1 VAEAMM
7 LHALGEGSL
16 LPPPGV
22 AVPLAGAAALYV
34 RGLGRTRQKRPRAVA
49 FICGW
54 SLLGIAL
61 ATPLHGAGQSW
72 LSAHMLQHMLL
83 MSLAAPLLVW
93 SRPTGI
99 LLRGLPDPGRSVV
112 IRTMGWLRPALR
124 RLSGIGVACALQAVL
139 LWLWHAPAF
148 YTRTLTSGLV
158 HDAQHITLLG
168 GAVLF
173 WASIEPAFR
182 QRSLAGPAVLSLFI
196 TTLHTSV
203 LAALLTFS
211 SVVWYAP
218 YAWSPEALSDQQ
230 LAGLIMWVP
239 GALPYVAGALLVLWA
254 VLEEP
259 RARITATTAGS
270 GDGMPS
276 PDAISR
282 VRNAAPEAAPGRK

>member
-1 VAEAMM
+1 M
-7 LHALGEGSL
+7 LHALNDGSL

-22 AVPLAGAAALYV
+22 AVPLAAAAAVYV
-34 RGLGRTRQKRPRAVA
+34 RGLGRTRQRRPRAGA
-49 FICGW
+49 FIGGW
-54 SLLGIAL
+54 AVLGLAL

-83 MSLAAPLLVW
+83 MSVAAPLLVW

-99 LLRGLPDPGRSVV
+99 LLRGLPARGRAEL
-112 IRTMGWLRPALR
+112 IRVMRWLRPAVS

-168 GAVLF
+168 AAVLF
-173 WASIEPAFR
+173 WASIEPALR
-182 QRSLAGPAVLSLFI
+182 QRSLAGLAVLSLFV

-239 GALPYVAGALLVLWA
+239 GALPYVAAALLVLWSA
-254 VLEEP
+254 LEEP
-259 RARITATTAGS
+259 RPRMRAAAVRS
-270 GDGMPS
+270 GLVPS
-276 PDAISR
+276 TDELTG